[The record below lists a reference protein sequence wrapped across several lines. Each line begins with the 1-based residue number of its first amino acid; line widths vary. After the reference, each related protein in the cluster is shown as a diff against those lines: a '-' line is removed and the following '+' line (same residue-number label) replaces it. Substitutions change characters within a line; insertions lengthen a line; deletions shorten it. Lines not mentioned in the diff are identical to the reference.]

1 MHDRRWHVMMP
12 KQKSAMTADVLTIR
26 NGFFYSFNT

>member
-1 MHDRRWHVMMP
+1 MMP